1 MTSHRKKSYLM
12 SGEVSSGMEDGSL
25 MWIQQDA
32 FGLNAISVGNAA
44 QRRNHGEISGALT
57 IPTNTRHAKISM
69 VTTTCIHSIAY
80 TTQLLL
86 SALKALFNMWT
97 QRKTTQSA

>member
-1 MTSHRKKSYLM
+1 MTSHRKKSYLS
-12 SGEVSSGMEDGSL
+12 SGEVTTGMEDGSL
-25 MWIQQDA
+25 MWMKQDA
-32 FGLNAISVGNAA
+32 VFLHAIFVGNLA
-44 QRRNHGEISGALT
+44 QRRTHGQKKGALT
-57 IPTNTRHAKISM
+57 IPTSIIHAKISM
-69 VTTTCIHSIAY
+69 ATTTCIHTIAY